1 MSGSLQKVLQCFSK
15 HDMNMTHI
23 ESRPSKGSENRYHF
37 NVDFDGKKD
46 AMKPLLLALDEHCV
60 SVLKLDAKNVPWFPR
75 KISDLDK
82 SVGQVEEVTR
92 QDVEM
97 LRTFDTIDL
106 HIDISCWQRFTIRSS
121 RIQSKYLDC

>member
-60 SVLKLDAKNVPWFPR
+60 SVLKLDVAVCNVYSCLE
-75 KISDLDK
+75 IIV
-82 SVGQVEEVTR
+82 SVWKVC
-92 QDVEM
+92 
-97 LRTFDTIDL
+97 F
-106 HIDISCWQRFTIRSS
+106 
-121 RIQSKYLDC
+121 